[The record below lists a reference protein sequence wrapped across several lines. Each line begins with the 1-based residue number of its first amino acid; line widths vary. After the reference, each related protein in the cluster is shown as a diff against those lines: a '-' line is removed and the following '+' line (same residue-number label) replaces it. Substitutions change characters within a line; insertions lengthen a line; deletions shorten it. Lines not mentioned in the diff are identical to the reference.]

1 VEEIMNLLR
10 DLTITAGDA
19 LRLASDLVRYKI
31 EQQKKTVKRGAS
43 RIGVCLAVGLVAL
56 GFLGAGIGLLI
67 YGSYVMVANQLGPGP
82 SGMIIGAAC
91 MLLAGLMMLLACGAV
106 AKS

>member
-1 VEEIMNLLR
+1 MNLLR

-19 LRLASDLVRYKI
+19 MRLASDLVRYKI

-43 RIGVCLAVGLVAL
+43 RIGICLAVGLVAL
-56 GFLGAGIGLLI
+56 SFLGAGIGLLI
-67 YGSYVMVANQLGPGP
+67 YGSFVMVANALGPGP
-82 SGMIIGAAC
+82 SGLIIGAAC
-91 MLLAGLMMLLACGAV
+91 LLLAGLLVLLVCSAT